1 MSATLGPRPA
11 SAEPRGLALRP
22 MQIGDLDAVLDLEQ
36 RAYPFPWTRGNFI
49 DSLAAGY
56 LAQVLHDAQG
66 QLLGYF
72 LAMPGVAEMHLLNIA
87 VEPQQQGQ
95 GHARRMLD
103 ALNALARQQRCEQI
117 WLEVRLS
124 NARAREVYQR
134 YGYVETGIRRAYY
147 PAVAGQREDAVLMS
161 LVLDEVGP

>member
-1 MSATLGPRPA
+1 MSATLSHQPSDRFSSG
-11 SAEPRGLALRP
+11 STLQP

-56 LAQVLHDAQG
+56 LARLLRDAQG

-87 VEPQQQGQ
+87 VAPEHQGQ

-103 ALNALARQQRCEQI
+103 ALSALAREQECEQI
-117 WLEVRLS
+117 WLEVRRS
-124 NARAREVYQR
+124 NARAREVYAR

-161 LVLDEVGP
+161 LELGEVAR

>member
-1 MSATLGPRPA
+1 MSATLDHKNTALPG
-11 SAEPRGLALRP
+11 RGSTLEQ

-36 RAYPFPWTRGNFI
+36 RAYSFPWTRGNFI

-56 LAQVLHDAQG
+56 LARLLRDAQG

-72 LAMPGVAEMHLLNIA
+72 LAMPGVSEMHLLNIA
-87 VEPQQQGQ
+87 VAPEHQGQ

-103 ALNALARQQRCEQI
+103 ALSALARQQGCEQI
-117 WLEVRLS
+117 WLEVRRS
-124 NARAREVYQR
+124 NVRAREVYAR

-161 LVLDEVGP
+161 LELGEVGR

>member
-1 MSATLGPRPA
+1 MSATLSHPSSDRPG
-11 SAEPRGLALRP
+11 SAATLQP

-36 RAYPFPWTRGNFI
+36 RAYAFPWTRGNFI

-56 LAQVLHDAQG
+56 LARLLRNAQG

-87 VEPQQQGQ
+87 VAPEHQGR
-95 GHARRMLD
+95 GHARHMLD
-103 ALNALARQQRCEQI
+103 ALSALARQQGCEQI
-117 WLEVRLS
+117 WLEVRRS
-124 NARAREVYQR
+124 NARAREVYAG

-161 LVLDEVGP
+161 LDLGEVGR